1 MARMRFRSAF
11 TPGQPVMHADRFAGR
26 CEELARL
33 IEALE
38 DQRLHAVLYGERGI
52 GKTSLLH
59 ILTGA
64 AREAGYLVLY
74 QSCDAETQFDELIRS
89 LLARIPQ
96 LYHAEVT
103 PLEQST
109 PMASLLDMAAPGEL
123 TARHAADLLVQVT
136 GVRVIL
142 LLDEFDRTLSHSFRR
157 SIAELIKNLSDRCAR
172 VQLLIAGVAGD
183 YSELVEHIP
192 SIRRNILPLL
202 LPRMAD
208 AEIELLLV
216 MGAQEGGVGFSS
228 TARLRIRTVAKG
240 SPYVAALLAHHAGL
254 ACIGEGKEEVA
265 VAHVMAAIEKAG
277 DELSGS
283 EAVERALALAV

>member
-1 MARMRFRSAF
+1 MRFRSAF
-11 TPGQPVMHADRFAGR
+11 TPGQPVMRSDRFAGR
-26 CEELARL
+26 TEALARL

-38 DQRLHAVLYGERGI
+38 DQRLHAVVYGERGI

-64 AREAGYLVLY
+64 AHDAGYLVHY
-74 QSCDAETQFDELIRS
+74 QSCDADTQFDEMIRS
-89 LLARIPQ
+89 LLARIPRF
-96 LYHAEVT
+96 YHADVAPSGEGAAA
-103 PLEQST
+103 
-109 PMASLLDMAAPGEL
+109 ASLLDMTLPAEL
-123 TARHAADLLVQVT
+123 SARHAADLLAQVR

-142 LLDEFDRTLSHSFRR
+142 LLDEFDRSLSHAFRR

-183 YSELVEHIP
+183 YSELIEHIP
-192 SIRRNILPLL
+192 SIRRNILPMHLS
-202 LPRMAD
+202 RMTD

-228 TARLRIRTVAKG
+228 TARLRIRTIAKG

-254 ACIGEGKEEVA
+254 ACIGEEAEEVS
-265 VAHVMAAIEKAG
+265 VTHVMAAVEKVR
-277 DELSGS
+277 DELNGR
-283 EAVERALALAV
+283 EVAECARAVAV